1 MADYLTITTASL
13 RQLPFDFSGNVK
25 RVTQAIEQA
34 FKNGANILLMP
45 ELALTGYGCEDNFT
59 FQEFHEA
66 TSDALDKV
74 IQATKELGKDYPA
87 MLVSVGLPL
96 LYPGG
101 QVYNASAIIS
111 AKGLHGFVC
120 KQFLARNGLHYE
132 PRWFEAWPRSRVIE
146 HPHYRVPMGD
156 LVVDCK
162 GVRIG
167 FETCEDSWISN
178 RPGRDLY
185 QRNVDIILN
194 PSASHFASGKFDIRE
209 QFILEGSRAFG
220 VAYAYAN
227 LNGTE
232 NGTSIF
238 DAGCMIASEGRMV
251 SYGDRFNCRDV
262 LLNHAIVNISANRVT
277 RITSSEAIG
286 AFKEELEIN
295 LPYTLTTQ
303 TPPWKQALQ
312 PAIANDLLNEF
323 WEELSDDDRIHA
335 EICYAIANGL
345 WDWMQR
351 THTHGYI
358 VSMSG
363 GADSGLAATLVYL
376 SHYLALHQLGA
387 QEYRK
392 KLPKPWLES
401 IPEYSE
407 ESGDYGYW
415 LKQYVMPKVLMCLYQ
430 GTDNS
435 SEITFNAA
443 KGVSENIGA
452 TFEHWNV
459 QKIVDDY
466 IGLVNQIY
474 PKQPLNWN
482 DDDIALQN
490 IQARSRSP
498 GVWML
503 ANRENKLLIATS
515 NLSESALGYAT
526 MDGDTSG
533 VLSVVSGLSKTRIR
547 KINNWLEKQGLPVE
561 GHHGFH
567 RLTIPAMGLINA
579 QQPTAELRP
588 VEQTDEE
595 DLMPYIICDSI
606 MQSYLVRQMW
616 PKSILIDLLMQGH
629 GEIYSLEQLGHFI
642 ERWFR
647 LFCRNPWK
655 RYGTRAGF
663 HVEQISLDPKTFHRF
678 PLLNASFAEPLA
690 QMWDYIK
697 EQQTQTEHD
706 SCQKQTTSAIKS
718 ASKS

>member
-1 MADYLTITTASL
+1 MADYLNIATASL
-13 RQLPFDFSGNVK
+13 RQLPFDFTGNTE
-25 RVTQAIEQA
+25 RVLQAIEQG
-34 FKNGANILLMP
+34 FQCGANILLMP

-66 TSDALDKV
+66 SAKALQQV
-74 IQATKELGKDYPA
+74 LEATADLATQSTHPMLIALG
-87 MLVSVGLPL
+87 MPL

-101 QVYNASAIIS
+101 QVYNATAVFS
-111 AKGLHGFVC
+111 AKGLHGFAC

-132 PRWFEAWPRSRVIE
+132 PRWFEAWPRQKVVN
-146 HPHYRVPMGD
+146 HPEYQVPIGD
-156 LVVDCK
+156 IVVDCQ
-162 GVRIG
+162 GIRVG

-194 PSASHFASGKFDIRE
+194 PSASHFAVGKFDIRE
-209 QFILEGSRAFG
+209 RFITEGSRSFG

-238 DAGCMIASEGRMV
+238 DAGCMIASEGKII
-251 SYGDRFNCRDV
+251 SYGERLNCKSI
-262 LLNHAIVNISANRVT
+262 LLNQATVNISANRVT
-277 RITSSEAIG
+277 RIVSSESIDNQ
-286 AFKEELEIN
+286 FHQSDIS
-295 LPYTLTTQ
+295 LPLKLTTQ
-303 TPPWKQALQ
+303 LPNVGNIPGALVSNIQ
-312 PAIANDLLNEF
+312 QNNF
-323 WEELSDDDRIHA
+323 WNQLTGDERIHS
-335 EICYAIANGL
+335 EICYALASGL
-345 WDWMQR
+345 WDWMRR
-351 THTHGYI
+351 THTEGFV

-387 QEYRK
+387 DQYRQC
-392 KLPKPWLES
+392 LPPGWLS
-401 IPEYSE
+401 HIPQYDQDEKNLSQ
-407 ESGDYGYW
+407 W
-415 LKQYVMPKVLMCLYQ
+415 LHQYVMPKVLLCLYQ

-443 KGVSENIGA
+443 KTVAEDIGA
-452 TFEHWNV
+452 TFHHWNI
-459 QKIVDDY
+459 QSIVDEY
-466 IGLVNQIY
+466 IHLVDQLY
-474 PKQPLNWN
+474 PSKPLNWD

-490 IQARSRSP
+490 IQARGRSP

-533 VLSVVSGLSKTRIR
+533 VLSVVSGLTKTRIR
-547 KINNWLEKQGLPVE
+547 KINDWLEKQGLPIN
-561 GHHGFH
+561 HNHCPH
-567 RLTIPAMGLINA
+567 RLRVTSLKQINV

-606 MQSYLVRQMW
+606 MESYLIRQMW
-616 PKSILIDLLMQGH
+616 PKSILIDLLIQGY
-629 GEIYSLEQLGHFI
+629 GETYSLKQLGHFI
-642 ERWFR
+642 ERWFK

-678 PLLNASFAEPLA
+678 PLLNAGFSEPLQ
-690 QMWDYIK
+690 QMWDYIQN
-697 EQQTQTEHD
+697 QQH
-706 SCQKQTTSAIKS
+706 
-718 ASKS
+718 

>member
-1 MADYLTITTASL
+1 MADYLTIATASL
-13 RQLPFDFSGNVK
+13 RQLPFDFKGNIA
-25 RVTQAIEQA
+25 RIIRAIEQGYECGS
-34 FKNGANILLMP
+34 NVLLMP

-66 TSDALDKV
+66 AMAALQDVLKAA
-74 IQATKELGKDYPA
+74 QTLGQDQQP
-87 MLVSVGLPL
+87 MLISLGLPL

-101 QVYNASAIIS
+101 QVYNASAIFS
-111 AKGLHGFVC
+111 ADGLHGFSC

-132 PRWFEAWPRSRVIE
+132 PRWFEAWPRGQVVQ
-146 HPHYRVPMGD
+146 HPHYQVPMGD
-156 LVVDCK
+156 LVIDSH

-185 QRNVDIILN
+185 QRNVDLILN
-194 PSASHFASGKFDIRE
+194 PSASHFASGKFDVRE

-220 VAYAYAN
+220 VVYAYAN

-251 SYGDRFNCRDV
+251 SYGERLNCQEV
-262 LLNHAIVNISANRVT
+262 LLNHALVNLSANRVT
-277 RITSSEAIG
+277 RILSSESINI
-286 AFKEELEIN
+286 FKAQSDIT
-295 LPYTLTTQ
+295 LPYLLTTS
-303 TPPWKQALQ
+303 TPPWQVTEQSL
-312 PAIANDLLNEF
+312 PANDEMNEF
-323 WEELSDDDRIHA
+323 WDDLSHDDRIHS
-335 EICYAIANGL
+335 EICYALANGL

-351 THTHGYI
+351 THTHGFV

-387 QEYRK
+387 NDYRQA
-392 KLPKPWLES
+392 LPTIWLDD
-401 IPEYSE
+401 IPQYSDE
-407 ESGDYGYW
+407 LGDYTHW
-415 LKQYVMPKVLMCLYQ
+415 LHQYVMPKVLLCLYQ

-435 SEITFNAA
+435 SAITFNAA
-443 KGVSENIGA
+443 QAVSENIGA
-452 TFEHWNV
+452 NFQHWNV
-459 QKIVDDY
+459 QTIVDDY
-466 IGLVNQIY
+466 IELVNQIY
-474 PKQPLNWN
+474 PERPLNWK

-547 KINNWLEKQGLPVE
+547 KINHWLEKQGLPVE
-561 GHHGFH
+561 GFHGFH
-567 RLTIPAMGLINA
+567 RLTIPAMGQINV

-606 MQSYLVRQMW
+606 MDSYLIRQMW

-629 GEIYSLEQLGHFI
+629 GQVYSLEQLGQFI

-678 PLLNASFAEPLA
+678 PLLNASFAEPLE
-690 QMWDYIK
+690 QMWAYIRA
-697 EQQTQTEHD
+697 QATE
-706 SCQKQTTSAIKS
+706 K
-718 ASKS
+718 

>member
-1 MADYLTITTASL
+1 MADYLNIATASL
-13 RQLPFDFSGNVK
+13 RQLPFDFTGNAE
-25 RVTQAIEQA
+25 RVIQAIEQG
-34 FKNGANILLMP
+34 FQRRTNILLMP

-66 TSDALDKV
+66 TAATLQQVLDA
-74 IQATKELGKDYPA
+74 TSELARKSPHA
-87 MLVSVGLPL
+87 MLIALGMPL

-101 QVYNASAIIS
+101 QVYNATAVFSAQ
-111 AKGLHGFVC
+111 GLHGFAC

-132 PRWFEAWPRSRVIE
+132 PRWFEAWPRQKVVI
-146 HPHYRVPMGD
+146 HPEYQVPMGD
-156 LVVDCK
+156 IVVDCQ
-162 GVRIG
+162 GVRVG

-194 PSASHFASGKFDIRE
+194 PSASHFAVGKFDVRE
-209 QFILEGSRAFG
+209 QFITEGSRSFG

-238 DAGCMIASEGRMV
+238 DAGCMIASEGKII
-251 SYGDRFNCRDV
+251 SYGERLNCKSILINQALINV
-262 LLNHAIVNISANRVT
+262 SANRVT
-277 RITSSEAIG
+277 RIISSESIDNQFHQSDINIP
-286 AFKEELEIN
+286 FK
-295 LPYTLTTQ
+295 LTTQ
-303 TPPWKQALQ
+303 LPSWKNATKSQTTNSQ
-312 PAIANDLLNEF
+312 QNNF
-323 WEELSDDDRIHA
+323 WNQLAGDERIHS
-335 EICYAIANGL
+335 EICYALASGL

-351 THTHGYI
+351 THTEGFV

-376 SHYLALHQLGA
+376 SHYLALHQLGPD
-387 QEYRK
+387 QYRQS
-392 KLPKPWLES
+392 LPA
-401 IPEYSE
+401 
-407 ESGDYGYW
+407 GW
-415 LKQYVMPKVLMCLYQ
+415 LKHIPQYNKDDRNLSQWLHQYIMPKVLLCLYQ

-435 SEITFNAA
+435 SDITFNAA
-443 KGVSENIGA
+443 KLVAEDIGA
-452 TFEHWNV
+452 TFNHWNV
-459 QKIVDDY
+459 QSIVDEY
-466 IGLVNQIY
+466 IHLVNQLY
-474 PKQPLNWN
+474 PSRPLNWEK
-482 DDDIALQN
+482 DDIALQN

-533 VLSVVSGLSKTRIR
+533 VLSVVSGLTKTRIR
-547 KINNWLEKQGLPVE
+547 KINNWLEKQGLPIS
-561 GHHGFH
+561 HNQGFY
-567 RLTIPAMGLINA
+567 RLKIISLEKINI

-595 DLMPYIICDSI
+595 DLMPYVICDSI
-606 MQSYLVRQMW
+606 MESYLIRQMW

-629 GEIYSLEQLGHFI
+629 GETYSLEQLGQFI
-642 ERWFR
+642 ERWFK

-678 PLLNASFAEPLA
+678 PLLNAGFSEPL
-690 QMWDYIK
+690 QHMWDYIQN
-697 EQQTQTEHD
+697 QQT
-706 SCQKQTTSAIKS
+706 
-718 ASKS
+718 